1 MITLK
6 SINFDES
13 QLNALKSGIA
23 KPLPQ
28 LSKDELEK
36 KLMVCNLQCGDYF
49 KSYERE
55 DMYFIYD
62 KPSKI
67 MKGRH
72 LVILHSEA
80 LGEGTENYS
89 LVNLP
94 MNERIEIIGQGTIE
108 VTTINSVI
116 ENVVSASKPCKMFL
130 KDISAGTVFQT
141 DFSNSLFVKDTQ
153 SNIISNSIYCY
164 NMDDIA
170 NANSIEDVSI
180 YEFTFPTVVMPICTI
195 WDN

>member
-1 MITLK
+1 
-6 SINFDES
+6 
-13 QLNALKSGIA
+13 
-23 KPLPQ
+23 
-28 LSKDELEK
+28 
-36 KLMVCNLQCGDYF
+36 MVCNLQCGDYF

-72 LVILHSEA
+72 LVMLHSET
-80 LGEGTENYS
+80 LEEGTENYS

-94 MNERIEIIGQGTIE
+94 MNERVEIIGQGIIE

-130 KDISAGTVFQT
+130 KDIPAGTVFQT
-141 DFSNSLFVKDTQ
+141 DFSNSLFIKDTQ

-170 NANSIEDVSI
+170 NANSIEDVPI
-180 YEFTFPTVVMPICTI
+180 YEFTFPTVVMPIGTI
-195 WDN
+195 LND